1 MGIGTEHENP
11 YNILYTNEWENN
23 SNNHFL
29 FGCILVSNYFLNKFR
44 GSFTMCS
51 ASGGEED
58 GKSFCRVTASV
69 LLVHGSYYPVCAT
82 NTMSHGSP
90 GTRPLLYR
98 ISGSMLGKARGL
110 IRLLSLILF
119 SSLLPPPTHLVRM
132 EFQNIL

>member
-1 MGIGTEHENP
+1 
-11 YNILYTNEWENN
+11 
-23 SNNHFL
+23 
-29 FGCILVSNYFLNKFR
+29 
-44 GSFTMCS
+44 MCS

-58 GKSFCRVTASV
+58 EKSFCRVTASV
-69 LLVHGSYYPVCAT
+69 LLLLHGSYYPVCAT

-119 SSLLPPPTHLVRM
+119 SSLLPPPTHPPGSYGVSEYPLV
-132 EFQNIL
+132 IVV